1 LAETFT
7 PDIACIGP
15 FLGGQGSLA
24 ETVSESTGACR
35 DVVDVNKCLM
45 RLLL

>member
-1 LAETFT
+1 LNKLAETFT

-24 ETVSESTGACR
+24 ETVIKSTGACK
-35 DVVDVNKCLM
+35 DVVGVS
-45 RLLL
+45 